1 MSGTVYV
8 EGLAFWSGRL
18 PGWNVARAV
27 LRGEAEAPATPV
39 KRPSPAVLAPTER
52 RRAPDTVAIALEV
65 AAAACASAGRE
76 PRELPSVFASTH
88 GDLAISD
95 YMCSTLAATPT
106 MISPIRFHNSVHNAA
121 AGYWTIGTGCTAAY
135 TAVSAFEHTFGM
147 ALIDAIA
154 QATADDTPVLVVAYD
169 IEAQG
174 PLATVVESR
183 TAMGFALV
191 VAPRASEHARF
202 ALDWSV
208 VETRSR
214 ATSHTTGAATPTPVV
229 DSLADPLAATLL
241 AGSPLA
247 AALPLFR
254 AFATGASTP
263 SLHTAG
269 TSVALRLAPTPLATH
284 RDEVSECTTVTT

>member
-8 EGLAFWSGRL
+8 EGLALWSGRL
-18 PGWNVARAV
+18 PGWEIARTV
-27 LRGEAEAPATPV
+27 LRGEADAPATPV
-39 KRPSPAVLAPTER
+39 KRPAPAVLAPTER

-65 AAAACASAGRE
+65 AGAACASAGRD

-106 MISPIRFHNSVHNAA
+106 LISPIRFHNSVHNAA

-135 TAVSAFEHTFGM
+135 TAVSAHEHTFGM
-147 ALIDAIA
+147 AMVDAIA
-154 QATADDTPVLVVAYD
+154 QAVADDTPVLVVAYD

-183 TAMGFALV
+183 TALGLALV
-191 VAPRASEHARF
+191 IAPRRTERTRF
-202 ALDWSV
+202 VLDW
-208 VETRSR
+208 TMID
-214 ATSHTTGAATPTPVV
+214 GAANGPRERGGGARIATA
-229 DSLADPLAATLL
+229 SIALDPLAAALVP
-241 AGSPLA
+241 GSPLA

-254 AFATGASTP
+254 AFATGAATP
-263 SLHTAG
+263 SVHTAG
-269 TSVALRLAPTPLATH
+269 TKVSLRLVPSPVAALRE
-284 RDEVSECTTVTT
+284 EVSECTLATT

>member
-18 PGWNVARAV
+18 PGWDVARAV
-27 LRGEAEAPATPV
+27 LRGDAEPPATPS

-95 YMCSTLAATPT
+95 YMCSTLASTPT
-106 MISPIRFHNSVHNAA
+106 LISPIRFHNSVHNAA

-135 TAVSAFEHTFGM
+135 TAVSAYEHTFGM
-147 ALIDAIA
+147 AMLDAIA

-169 IEAQG
+169 IEAPG
-174 PLATVVESR
+174 PLGTVVESR
-183 TAMGFALV
+183 TAVGFALV
-191 VAPRASEHARF
+191 VAPQASPRSRYV
-202 ALDWSV
+202 LDWSV
-208 VETRSR
+208 VAAAGR
-214 ATSHTTGAATPTPVV
+214 GAPDPM
-229 DSLADPLAATLL
+229 ADALVP
-241 AGSPLA
+241 GSPLGA
-247 AALPLFR
+247 AMPLFR
-254 AFATGASTP
+254 AFATDSRTP

-269 TSVALRLAPTPLATH
+269 TTVALRLVPSPVARSRT
-284 RDEVSECTTVTT
+284 EVSACTSVTT